1 MLDDADQP
9 TSTMGSFNHSP
20 KAREL
25 LQSIYPTTLSRE
37 LQKYL
42 KKYPLDVMLGQFVWE
57 LPVKE
62 AQASWVKQYLGN
74 TTPNTVK
81 I

>member
-1 MLDDADQP
+1 
-9 TSTMGSFNHSP
+9 MGGLSHNP

-37 LQKYL
+37 L
-42 KKYPLDVMLGQFVWE
+42 PLAVMPGQFAWE
-57 LPVKE
+57 LPVKG
-62 AQASWVKQYLGN
+62 AQANWVKQYLGN
-74 TTPNTVK
+74 TTPNAVK